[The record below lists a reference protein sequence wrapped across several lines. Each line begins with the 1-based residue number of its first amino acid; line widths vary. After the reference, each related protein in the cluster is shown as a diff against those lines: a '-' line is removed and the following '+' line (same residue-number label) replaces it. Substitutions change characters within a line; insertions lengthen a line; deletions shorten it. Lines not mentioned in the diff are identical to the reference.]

1 MISVMMKSVSTVMA
15 YCTGFRLLAVL
26 AMLCATVSH
35 IYARDETWEEND
47 SKIPTPIEYL
57 LMKFAKKTALF

>member
-15 YCTGFRLLAVL
+15 YCTGFRLLTVL

-35 IYARDETWEEND
+35 IYARVKLGRKND
-47 SKIPTPIEYL
+47 SKISTPIEYL
-57 LMKFAKKTALF
+57 LMKFAKKSALF